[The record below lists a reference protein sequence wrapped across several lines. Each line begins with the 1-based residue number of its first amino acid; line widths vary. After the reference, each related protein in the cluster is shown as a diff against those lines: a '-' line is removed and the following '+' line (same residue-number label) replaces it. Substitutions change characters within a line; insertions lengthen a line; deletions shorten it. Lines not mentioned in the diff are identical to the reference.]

1 MELKR
6 YFRIMRRHWLIM
18 LFTFVVVVGATLY
31 LVLPQP
37 WIYESTTTLQIG
49 PSSKLTNPDD
59 IAKVQAALSVEIA
72 ATYATQARSASI
84 GAQARSGACNA
95 PGSLPKSCLNLA
107 QEGSKAIPNFPAV
120 AHGKPEVVQADV
132 KDLKIS
138 AEAQT
143 ATLGITISVQGK
155 DPVATTVLAQAVSL
169 AMIQNS
175 TAPGAIFGSYQLT
188 QLDPP
193 TIPDTPIGPKKNLT
207 IALGVILGF
216 FLGFCLALLVEY
228 LRGPSELAEGASIVD
243 TQTGAYN
250 EEYLRQRLREEMARS
265 RRLGHAFSF
274 GVMKVALRTGE
285 TGEVSHIPATQ
296 DLRRVSQALK
306 LTVPEEGLVA
316 YLGGGTFASI
326 LPEISRPEAEGM
338 LLGWE
343 AAATA
348 LLDSSQRGEGTNIR
362 LSTGVCVYQEG
373 SFAGNRE
380 AKRIA
385 NGMSDIRATAATAG
399 GDADLVDLSG
409 NGAHRAGVNGGGYG
423 DPSVNGGDPRG
434 RRRLRRGSRA
444 GGRPT

>member
-37 WIYESTTTLQIG
+37 WIYESTATLQIG
-49 PSSKLTNPDD
+49 PRDGLTPDD
-59 IAKVQAALSVEIA
+59 AAKAQSALSVEIA
-72 ATYATQARSASI
+72 ATYATQARSANI
-84 GAQARSGACNA
+84 GGQARSGQCNA
-95 PGSLPKSCLNLA
+95 GAGTVAKTCLYVAQYLPPNKIAANGPAILPKDVRNL
-107 QEGSKAIPNFPAV
+107 KV
-120 AHGKPEVVQADV
+120 
-132 KDLKIS
+132 S

-155 DPVATTVLAQAVSL
+155 DPVATAVLAQAVAI

-175 TAPGAIFGSYQLT
+175 TAPGAIFPSYQLK

-193 TIPDTPIGPKKNLT
+193 TIPATPVGPKKNLT

-216 FLGFCLALLVEY
+216 FLGFCLALFVEY
-228 LRGPSELAEGASIVD
+228 LRGPADLAEGGSIVD

-250 EEYLRQRLREEMARS
+250 EEYLRQRLHEEMARS

-285 TGEVSHIPATQ
+285 AGEVSHIPAAQ
-296 DLRRVSQALK
+296 DLRRVAQALK
-306 LTVPEEGLVA
+306 LTIPEEGLVA

-348 LLDSSQRGEGTNIR
+348 LLDSSQRGEGANIR
-362 LSTGVCVYQEG
+362 LSSGVCVYQEG
-373 SFAGNRE
+373 SFVGNRE

-385 NGMSDIRATAATAG
+385 NGMSDIRATTAATAG
-399 GDADLVDLSG
+399 GDADVVDLSG
-409 NGAHRAGVNGGGYG
+409 NGTHRAGVNGGSST
-423 DPSVNGGDPRG
+423 DPSVNGGDVRG
-434 RRRLRRGSRA
+434 RRRSRRGISRA

>member
-18 LFTFVVVVGATLY
+18 LFTFAVVVGATVY
-31 LVLPQP
+31 FVLPQP
-37 WIYESTTTLQIG
+37 WIYESSTTLQIA
-49 PSSKLTNPDD
+49 PSSKILNAGDQ
-59 IAKVQAALSVEIA
+59 ARVQAALSVEVA
-72 ATYATQARSASI
+72 ATYATQARGPIIRGKAVLGTVLNEAVNKI
-84 GAQARSGACNA
+84 DLQ
-95 PGSLPKSCLNLA
+95 LPAKQQVLA
-107 QEGSKAIPNFPAV
+107 
-120 AHGKPEVVQADV
+120 ADV
-132 KDLKIS
+132 DRVALSNSKVG

-143 ATLGITISVQGK
+143 ATFGVTITVDGK
-155 DPVATTVLAQAVSL
+155 DPIATAVLAQSIADVMV
-169 AMIQNS
+169 ADS
-175 TAPGAIFGSYQLT
+175 TGSDPLFLSYELQ
-188 QLDPP
+188 QLDSP
-193 TIPDTPIGPKKNLT
+193 TIPTHPVGPKKNLT

-216 FLGFCLALLVEY
+216 FLGLCLALLAEY
-228 LRGPSELAEGASIVD
+228 LRGPADLAEGGSIVD

-265 RRLGHAFSF
+265 QRLGHSFSF

-296 DLRRVSQALK
+296 DLRRVAQALK
-306 LTVPEEGLVA
+306 LTVPEEGLVS

-348 LLDSSQRGEGTNIR
+348 LLDSSQRGEGANIR
-362 LSTGVCVYQEG
+362 LSSGVCVYQEG
-373 SFAGNRE
+373 SFVGNRE

-385 NGMSDIRATAATAG
+385 AGMTDVSATASA
-399 GDADLVDLSG
+399 DAEVVDLSG
-409 NGAHRAGVNGGGYG
+409 NGTHRSGVNGGGYA
-423 DPSVNGGDPRG
+423 DPSRTSPNGGEMQG
-434 RRRLRRGSRA
+434 RRRSRRGSRT